1 MTDAPNQKRKFR
13 DAIDSKV
20 FAIAF
25 TPTQTRSP
33 IPGQLWVREY
43 SAPTQFDTDVHISRG
58 GSDRSPF
65 RLHGHN
71 ALLCGKVRG
80 YGTHV
85 LLERHVS
92 GNSDTEWCS
101 RGNPGGV
108 ARTCAAASRMIAVH
122 ALRCSRARCLHAAVT
137 YAAVPRTRER
147 AGHRHVCAFRCHY
160 CPGNALLTFIRPF
173 TVKDFRQ

>member
-43 SAPTQFDTDVHISRG
+43 SAPTRFDTDVHNFAG
-58 GSDRSPF
+58 G
-65 RLHGHN
+65 
-71 ALLCGKVRG
+71 ALIAHHFDFTDTMRCSVGKSGG

-92 GNSDTEWCS
+92 GDSDTEWCS

-122 ALRCSRARCLHAAVT
+122 ALRCSRARCLLAAV
-137 YAAVPRTRER
+137 A
-147 AGHRHVCAFRCHY
+147 
-160 CPGNALLTFIRPF
+160 
-173 TVKDFRQ
+173 